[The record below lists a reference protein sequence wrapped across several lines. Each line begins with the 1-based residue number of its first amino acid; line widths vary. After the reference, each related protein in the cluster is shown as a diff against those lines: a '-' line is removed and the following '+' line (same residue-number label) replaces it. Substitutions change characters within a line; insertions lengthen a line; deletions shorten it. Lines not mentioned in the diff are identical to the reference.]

1 MVAGA
6 RTGSAQ
12 EYSLIAVTEVS
23 TVTTAEHPWQ
33 GQITPVIEQQP
44 EATAVPGATVI
55 NDTSQ
60 GVPVRIEPPVKVVCE
75 VYCPIDNLTNV
86 AKDSPINAG

>member
-33 GQITPVIEQQP
+33 GQGQIAPVIEQQP
-44 EATAVPGATVI
+44 EATAVPGATVVP
-55 NDTSQ
+55 SQ
-60 GVPVRIEPPVKVVCE
+60 EVPVRIEPPVKVVCE